1 MAIQSVDRTVSI
13 LRQFAPD
20 VHLLGGTELSRM
32 LGMDRSAIQRS
43 IASLVEADLLERDPV
58 SGKYR
63 LGLGLLELAG
73 TMLKSRSLPD
83 VTRPYLRYVADQ
95 VGESAYLGCLYDN
108 SVLEIVDVPSVQ
120 LVQYSG
126 WMGRRLPLH
135 CTSSGK
141 TLLASLPP
149 ERLEQ
154 LLATLDL
161 PAMTAR
167 TITDRDQLRAELARI
182 REQGY
187 ATDFGE
193 YEEGS
198 HAVAVPLLSG
208 GSWAPI
214 EIAVVGPAYR
224 FTEEKARQSTAALAA
239 VARELSNSFS
249 SSILQWIQY
258 ERSEDSER

>member
-1 MAIQSVDRTVSI
+1 
-13 LRQFAPD
+13 
-20 VHLLGGTELSRM
+20 LGV
-32 LGMDRSAIQRS
+32 DRSAIQRA
-43 IASLVEADLLERDPV
+43 IASLVEADLLEQDSV

-63 LGLGLLELAG
+63 LGLALLELAG

-95 VGESAYLGCLYDN
+95 VGESAYLSCLHDN
-108 SVLEIVDVPSVQ
+108 SVLEIVDVPSVH

-141 TLLASLPP
+141 ALLAGLPLD
-149 ERLEQ
+149 RLEQ
-154 LLATLDL
+154 ILATLDL
-161 PAMTAR
+161 PAMTSR
-167 TITDRDQLRAELARI
+167 TITDRAQLRTELAKV

-208 GSWAPI
+208 GGWAPI
-214 EIAVVGPAYR
+214 EIAVVGPAFR
-224 FTEEKARQSTAALAA
+224 FSEEKARQSTAALTA
-239 VARELSNSFS
+239 VARELSNSFA

-258 ERSEDSER
+258 NRSEDNNR